1 MKDYSAGGSNASG
14 SATKT
19 LLTII
24 NSASVRA
31 RLYDLTIGD
40 SATPADNAAQYKAAK
55 FTAAG
60 TAGNSPTPTPLDNGD
75 VAAIATAG
83 AAHSVEPTYGA
94 TLLDRISLNMRATFR
109 WVAWQLGKELVAP
122 ATAANGIGIQL
133 VAASAAMVADATGI
147 WYE

>member
-1 MKDYSAGGSNASG
+1 MKDYSTGGSNASG
-14 SATKT
+14 SASKT
-19 LLTII
+19 LVTVI

-31 RLYDLTIGD
+31 RVYDLTIGS
-40 SATPADNAAQYKAAK
+40 SATPADNAAQYKVAK

-60 TAGNSPTPTPLDNGD
+60 TAGGSPTPTPLDNGD

-83 AAHSVEPTYGA
+83 NAHSAEPTYGA
-94 TLLDRISLNMRATFR
+94 TLLDRISENMRATFR

-133 VAASAAMVADATGI
+133 VSATAALVEDASII

>member
-1 MKDYSAGGSNASG
+1 MKDYSTGGSNASG
-14 SATKT
+14 SSNKSMVTV
-19 LLTII
+19 I
-24 NSASVRA
+24 NTTGVRA
-31 RLYDLTIGD
+31 RVYDLTIGS
-40 SATPADNAAQYKAAK
+40 SATPADNGAMYKVAK

-83 AAHSVEPTYGA
+83 AAHSAEPTYGA
-94 TLLDRISLNMRATFR
+94 TLLDRISLNMRATYR

-122 ATAANGIGIQL
+122 ATAANGIGAYL
-133 VAASAAMVADATGI
+133 SASTAAMVEDCNIT